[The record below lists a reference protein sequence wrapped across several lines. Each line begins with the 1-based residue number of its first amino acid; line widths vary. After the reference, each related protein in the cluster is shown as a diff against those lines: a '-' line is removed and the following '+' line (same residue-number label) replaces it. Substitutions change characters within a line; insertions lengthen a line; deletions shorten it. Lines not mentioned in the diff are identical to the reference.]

1 MMSKLEVSIGGH
13 TFEIDV
19 QLSQR
24 TDTEVPLTINGQPVS
39 VSVPDLDAPIDQMEW
54 LLIDGRPHEV
64 VIDPD
69 LRWIRTR
76 TGLHRVEVRDL
87 EARTA
92 RPLSR
97 DGRVKSPIPGR
108 IKDVFV
114 QIGDRVETG
123 DPLLILEAMKME
135 NEIRAPRQGVVNQ
148 LKASVGQIVAL
159 NEVLIEIV

>member
-1 MMSKLEVSIGGH
+1 MSKVEVTIGGH

-24 TDTEVPLTINGQPVS
+24 TATEVPLVVNGQLIT

-87 EARTA
+87 EARTS

-135 NEIRAPRQGVVNQ
+135 NEIRAPRHGVVNQ

>member
-1 MMSKLEVSIGGH
+1 MSKIEVMIGGH

-19 QLSQR
+19 LLSQR
-24 TDTEVPLTINGQPVS
+24 TATEVPLVVNGQS
-39 VSVPDLDAPIDQMEW
+39 ITVSVPDLDAPIDQMEW

-87 EARTA
+87 EARTP

-159 NEVLIEIV
+159 NEVLVEIV